1 LRVKPVERTQEVF
14 SPKFVRPV
22 AVAILAVVAAVA
34 VPTPG
39 HASVAHTSSASAATP
54 AVIQPPVG
62 SIEVARYR
70 VKVGFQIYRCV
81 NSAWILKA
89 PAAMLLNSDRD
100 GRTIY
105 HYGGPT
111 WQSMTD
117 GSLVTAVKK
126 AEVSIPGTI
135 PHLLLEVISHG
146 GTAGGELSNVSHLQ
160 RLNTKGGLAPSGGC
174 VDGSEQP
181 VPYGADYVL
190 FEPATA

>member
-1 LRVKPVERTQEVF
+1 MF
-14 SPKFVRPV
+14 SPKLVRPV
-22 AVAILAVVAAVA
+22 VAILAVAAAVA
-34 VPTPG
+34 VPTPS
-39 HASVAHTSSASAATP
+39 HASVAPTSTGYAAP
-54 AVIQPPVG
+54 AVIQPPAG

-81 NSAWILKA
+81 NSAWTLKA
-89 PAAMLLNSDRD
+89 PAAMVLSSERD

-126 AEVSIPGTI
+126 AEVSVPGTI
-135 PHLLLEVISHG
+135 PHLLLEVTSHG
-146 GTAGGELSNVSHLQ
+146 GTVDGELSRVSYIQ
-160 RLNTKGGLAPSGGC
+160 RLNTNGGLAPSGAC
-174 VDGSEQP
+174 VDGAEQP